1 MFNFPRLILG
11 LSAAGLILAGCSS
24 FPAMTD
30 KDNTA
35 AAASE
40 ALQLTDTSW
49 MMKLPKNS
57 QCDVPPMIEFGEKQA
72 SGDMGCNRFTASY
85 SVDGTKIQFDQ
96 VAATLR
102 MCGPEY
108 MKLEDQMQ
116 NLLNAARSAKQTKTA
131 LTFFD
136 EDGKEILTLV
146 PEEAGACE

>member
-1 MFNFPRLILG
+1 
-11 LSAAGLILAGCSS
+11 
-24 FPAMTD
+24 
-30 KDNTA
+30 
-35 AAASE
+35 
-40 ALQLTDTSW
+40 
-49 MMKLPKNS
+49 MKLPKNS

-131 LTFFD
+131 ITFFD

>member
-1 MFNFPRLILG
+1 MSNFPRLILG
-11 LSAAGLILAGCSS
+11 LSAVGLILAGCSS

-35 AAASE
+35 AAAGE